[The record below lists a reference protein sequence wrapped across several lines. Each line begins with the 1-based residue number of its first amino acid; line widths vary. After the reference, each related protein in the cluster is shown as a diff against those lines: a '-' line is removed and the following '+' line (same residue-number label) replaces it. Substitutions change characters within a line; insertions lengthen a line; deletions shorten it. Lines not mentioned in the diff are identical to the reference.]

1 MTRVKQ
7 IYVHPFPA
15 NCKCCPFYQ
24 AEAYFFGLLKTGRFF
39 CHAQDH
45 DFSFSYVSNSSI
57 GDWGAGDPE
66 YDDSK
71 LPSCP
76 LKKWDW
82 KLLKEREVEQP

>member
-15 NCKCCPFYQ
+15 NCKCCPFYED
-24 AEAYFFGLLKTGRFF
+24 EAYFFGLLKTGRYFG
-39 CHAQDH
+39 HAQDH
-45 DFSFSYVSNSSI
+45 EFAFRYTPNVDYNWQI
-57 GDWGAGDPE
+57 GDPG
-66 YDDSK
+66 YDDSR